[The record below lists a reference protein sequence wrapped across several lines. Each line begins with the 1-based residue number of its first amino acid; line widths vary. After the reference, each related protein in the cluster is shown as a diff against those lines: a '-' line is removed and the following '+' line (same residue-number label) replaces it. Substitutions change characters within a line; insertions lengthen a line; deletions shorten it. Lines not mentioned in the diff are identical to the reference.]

1 MTVKKFN
8 VGAYMFGKGVL
19 PMSPIS
25 VVSLESE
32 NILSV
37 KNFYNSRLSDEFHMS
52 NSNCKLNFQFILVAS
67 ITKCSAPRQTFDQDE
82 TSITILLI
90 V

>member
-1 MTVKKFN
+1 
-8 VGAYMFGKGVL
+8 MFGKGVL
-19 PMSPIS
+19 PMSPVS

-32 NILSV
+32 NVLFV
-37 KNFYNSRLSDEFHMS
+37 KNFYNSRLSDKYHMS
-52 NSNCKLNFQFILVAS
+52 NSNCKLNFQSILVATS
-67 ITKCSAPRQTFDQDE
+67 ITKCSAPRQAYDQDE